1 MKDQRHLLIS
11 LESRHAANILA
22 GTKHIELRRRRMHVN
37 EGDLVWLYVKKPVA
51 AVVGCAV
58 VGQCTTDKPAALWK
72 QFGSVSGLMRSE
84 FMTYLDGTA
93 EAFAMGIR
101 DPKPIKRP
109 VSLADLR
116 SANCPEIAYLP
127 EQAFVTQQSNCAPVI
142 GQLRFDTAPL

>member
-1 MKDQRHLLIS
+1 MKDQGHLLIS
-11 LESRHAANILA
+11 LESRHATNILA

-72 QFGSVSGLMRSE
+72 QFGSVSGLLRSE
-84 FMTYLDGTA
+84 FMSYLEGAA

-101 DPKPIKRP
+101 DAKPIKRP

-116 SANCPEIAYLP
+116 NALPGFHPPQFYCKLDSAP
-127 EQAFVTQQSNCAPVI
+127 T
-142 GQLRFDTAPL
+142 LRKLLTSRSKP